1 MWGITIKFNRKP
13 SKLKDFFKDMG
24 LVRGW
29 AVILILIM
37 VTMGYIN
44 LGFLSKY
51 STGFFVNIGEAINPD
66 VMEVV

>member
-29 AVILILIM
+29 AVILILIL

-51 STGFFVNIGEAINPD
+51 STGFL
-66 VMEVV
+66 